1 MSILAKTLVGISLIA
16 IALPTMASAADR
28 QDAQAAIVEAQA
40 KIETGDKTG
49 FNLPAPDVHARARA
63 ALAEARHEY
72 GQHHNGRARAAA
84 ERASA
89 LADLALATAEARDA
103 DTLRQFAISA
113 SRR

>member
-1 MSILAKTLVGISLIA
+1 MSILAKSAVGLSLIA
-16 IALPTMASAADR
+16 LALPTMAGAADR
-28 QDAQAAIVEAQA
+28 QDAQAAIIEAQA

-72 GQHHNGRARAAA
+72 GQHHNDRARAAA

-89 LADLALATAEARDA
+89 LADLALATTEARDVDA
-103 DTLRQFAISA
+103 QRQFAISA

>member
-1 MSILAKTLVGISLIA
+1 MSILAKTFVGISLIA

-28 QDAQAAIVEAQA
+28 QDAQVAIIEAQA
-40 KIETGDKTG
+40 KIETGDKVG

-72 GQHHNGRARAAA
+72 RKHHNGRALAAA

-89 LADLALATAEARDA
+89 LVDLALATAEARDSDA
-103 DTLRQFAISA
+103 RRQVAIAA
-113 SRR
+113 SRE